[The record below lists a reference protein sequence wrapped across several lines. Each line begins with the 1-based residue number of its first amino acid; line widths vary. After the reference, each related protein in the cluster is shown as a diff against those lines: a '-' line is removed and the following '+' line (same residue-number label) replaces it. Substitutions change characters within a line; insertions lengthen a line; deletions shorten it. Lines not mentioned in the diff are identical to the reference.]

1 MPGVDG
7 GEKLTRH
14 SSVYWGTNGLAVAV
28 DDVPRVAVADFRNA
42 CVDLC
47 THGRHLVALCA
58 LPGAKDSAD
67 AEILAVLGGDRSG
80 HLGFLRTSLGASR
93 EYPALTPELPQAQ
106 AFEREMFETYGIHPR
121 GHPWLKPLRRHA
133 SLDEHTLG
141 DRAGTPQYP
150 FFRVDG
156 SGVHE
161 VAVGPVHAGIIEP
174 GHFRFQCHGE
184 EVLSLEI
191 RLGYQHRGAESLF
204 LRSSPARRLVI
215 AESIAGDTAIGH
227 ASAYC
232 MAMEGLGGAS
242 LPLSAHSLRGIALE
256 LERLANHIGDLGAL
270 AGDIAYLPGASY
282 FGRLRGNFLNLL
294 LELSGNRHGR
304 GLLSV
309 GGARLGLDAAMRK
322 SFLERLRRDESE
334 LEAVANLMFNTPS
347 VLSRFEQTGVVAV
360 QTARDLGLVGP
371 VARASGLQRDVRH
384 DHPAGI
390 FRFAHIPVTAATS
403 GDVMA
408 RALVRWLEVQRSLTF
423 VQKQIRELPEG
434 PLAAK
439 VEAALPNRMVVS
451 LVEGWRGEIAHV
463 AVTNEKGQLRG
474 YKIVDPSFHNWFGL
488 SMALRGNQI
497 SDFPVCNKSFNLS
510 YAGHD
515 L

>member
-1 MPGVDG
+1 MADAIAAVSEGQRNAAAFRNGTSFLTGDIPTVDPEGLRREALALCRDG
-7 GEKLTRH
+7 GRI
-14 SSVYWGTNGLAVAV
+14 AA
-28 DDVPRVAVADFRNA
+28 FF
-42 CVDLC
+42 
-47 THGRHLVALCA
+47 A
-58 LPGAKDSAD
+58 LPRAGSD
-67 AEILAVLGGDRSG
+67 AG
-80 HLGFLRTSLGASR
+80 HDVFLVVAQDGLNSLRVLRTRLLSGSSLPSLSA
-93 EYPALTPELPQAQ
+93 ELAQAQ
-106 AFEREMFETYGIHPR
+106 AFERELHELHGLSIV
-121 GHPWLKPLRRHA
+121 GHPWLKSLRKH
-133 SLDEHTLG
+133 
-141 DRAGTPQYP
+141 PQIVGRSGNGSQSDVHP
-150 FFRVDG
+150 FFQVRG
-156 SGVHE
+156 PGIHE

-191 RLGYQHRGAESLF
+191 HLGYQHRGAESLL

-270 AGDIAYLPGASY
+270 AGDVAYLPGASY

-294 LELSGNRHGR
+294 LALSGNRYGR

-309 GGARLGLDAAMRK
+309 GGVRLGLDAAMRK
-322 SFLERLRRDESE
+322 TFLERLRKDESE
-334 LEAVANLMFNTPS
+334 LEAVAELMFDTPS
-347 VLSRFEQTGVVAV
+347 VLSRFEDTGVVSM

-390 FRFAHIPVTAATS
+390 FRFAHVPVTVATS

-423 VQKQIRELPEG
+423 VQEQIRELPEG

-439 VEAALPNRMVVS
+439 VEAALPNRMVVAI
-451 LVEGWRGEIAHV
+451 VEGWRGEIAHV
-463 AVTNEKGQLRG
+463 AMTDEKGQLRG

-497 SDFPVCNKSFNLS
+497 SDFPLCNKSFNLS